1 MFTSPFL
8 CYQYIIISSVFLLYS
23 NITYLYLA
31 EADHKLFTFSC
42 LFCQQNSMEK
52 QMFYLLRKLEQ

>member
-31 EADHKLFTFSC
+31 EADHKFTFSC

>member
-1 MFTSPFL
+1 M
-8 CYQYIIISSVFLLYS
+8 YS
-23 NITYLYLA
+23 NIAYLYLA
-31 EADHKLFTFSC
+31 EADYKLFTFSC

>member
-23 NITYLYLA
+23 NITYLYPA

-42 LFCQQNSMEK
+42 LFCQNSMEK
-52 QMFYLLRKLEQ
+52 QMFYLLRKLE